1 MSAELER
8 LREAVETILEFS
20 AIVPRCGECGE
31 PYPAEVKSIRA
42 YIAALESTL
51 ARAQNPDGVRVVEVE
66 DCGLCPCSTDLH
78 LHSDLECDL
87 SEEWKGYTEDG
98 SPPDWCPLRSSPVL
112 LRLKDGV

>member
-1 MSAELER
+1 MTAELER
-8 LREAVETILEFS
+8 ELKRELDPRKALARLWMMIASGRSDLAKAEPNYQVVEQ
-20 AIVPRCGECGE
+20 A
-31 PYPAEVKSIRA
+31 
-42 YIAALESTL
+42 L